1 MRRNII
7 KYGSQ
12 EDIDKIIELATKLNL
27 YIFISNGVL
36 LKNYFIRNENKINIG
51 KVTRK
56 NIVIKENY
64 LNEWSSNYRIIL
76 TDKNFDFSSEEDF
89 EKIII

>member
-1 MRRNII
+1 MRKNII

>member
-1 MRRNII
+1 MRKNII

-51 KVTRK
+51 KVIRK

>member
-1 MRRNII
+1 MRKNII

-76 TDKNFDFSSEEDF
+76 TDKNFDFSNEKDF